1 MPFSLRLDEELASF
15 YRRKANEHG
24 ISVSEFLRQMLV
36 QGVIAENVQEI
47 EMCLSRKVEEIRA
60 ANQSGNTSVIPE
72 NVLLSVFTSE
82 ALLTAIVESRNPQQL
97 YEAQN
102 IARAKLK
109 QIKDGQMVKRPD
121 KLVGDF

>member
-1 MPFSLRLDEELASF
+1 MPRLRGIGKGKTTPFSIRLDKELASF

-60 ANQSGNTSVIPE
+60 AHQSGHACAIPE
-72 NVLLSVFTSE
+72 NVLLSLFTSE

-102 IARAKLK
+102 RAKLKLK
-109 QIKDGQMVKRPD
+109 QIKGE
-121 KLVGDF
+121 